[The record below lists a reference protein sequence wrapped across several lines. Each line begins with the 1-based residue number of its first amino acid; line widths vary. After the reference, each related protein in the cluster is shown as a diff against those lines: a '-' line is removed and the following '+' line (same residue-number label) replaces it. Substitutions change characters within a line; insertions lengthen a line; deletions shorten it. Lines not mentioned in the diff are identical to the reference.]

1 MTYSLGKRKTLI
13 HIKKKA
19 NQRLCYCLTF
29 CTCGINYIS
38 FLIYFSIEER
48 HKKDLLLHSLHRY
61 GLGNGMTLLA
71 VNKPDQKLLSNYS
84 GLSFFF
90 FKEPHPDIPR
100 SRTHPYPAFLSSGI
114 PADPSCQ
121 VVQKTQLHLQ
131 LCRNWLRASL
141 RSR

>member
-90 FKEPHPDIPR
+90 LKSHIPTYR
-100 SRTHPYPAFLSSGI
+100 GHAPILTLHFCPQGSQETHPARWCRKHNFTFSS
-114 PADPSCQ
+114 
-121 VVQKTQLHLQ
+121 VVTG
-131 LCRNWLRASL
+131 
-141 RSR
+141 